1 MLRRI
6 LMFLLCM
13 GPSVLMAQV
22 LSLKGS
28 VIDSVTGEKLPFVTI
43 IINNIS
49 TQGTSSDSA
58 GNFSVKSSKP
68 ITALNFSFVG
78 YKSKRFTFNSTDKTS
93 SLLVSMAPEQMELND
108 VTILSGEN
116 PADRIIKTAVKNRD
130 QNNYAKLNSYVYK
143 AYE

>member
-13 GPSVLMAQV
+13 GPSLLMAQI

-43 IINNIS
+43 IINNIN
-49 TQGTSSDSA
+49 TQGANSDSA
-58 GNFSVKSSKP
+58 GDFSVKSSKP

-78 YKSKRFTFNSTDKTS
+78 YTSKHFTFKTTDKTN
-93 SLLVSMAPEQMELND
+93 SLLVTLAPEQMELND

-116 PADRIIKTAVKNRD
+116 PADRIIK
-130 QNNYAKLNSYVYK
+130 
-143 AYE
+143 